1 MAEDDMENNNMDQD
15 EFHEA
20 PPPTSNDVAA
30 LQEVTTSVSSVSS
43 AVTLETLS
51 EDVASSA
58 SPPGG
63 QMEHEATVNLA
74 SNSANV
80 HHLLTCPTSP
90 RSVTTASM
98 SASGKPWF
106 FYWITDLIFPD
117 LKILLADCL
126 MFQNSLGKTRAKI
139 VTSL

>member
-1 MAEDDMENNNMDQD
+1 MTLTLNMAEDDMENNNMDQN

-20 PPPTSNDVAA
+20 PGPTSNDVAA
-30 LQEVTTSVSSVSS
+30 LQEVTTSVSS

-98 SASGKPWF
+98 SASGKP
-106 FYWITDLIFPD
+106 
-117 LKILLADCL
+117 
-126 MFQNSLGKTRAKI
+126 
-139 VTSL
+139 